1 MVRVEEVPEIAT
13 NGSSIRGVDIGIINV
28 LVGSDKSDVMEFL
41 NEDSNSES

>member
-1 MVRVEEVPEIAT
+1 MRRVEEMPEIAS

-28 LVGSDKSDVMEFL
+28 LVGGGKSDVMEFL